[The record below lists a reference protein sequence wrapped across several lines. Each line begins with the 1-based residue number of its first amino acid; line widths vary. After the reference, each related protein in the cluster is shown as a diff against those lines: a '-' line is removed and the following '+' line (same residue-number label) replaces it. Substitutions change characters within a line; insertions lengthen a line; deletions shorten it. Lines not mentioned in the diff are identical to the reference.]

1 MMLELFALI
10 IGFIA
15 EIIDGTL
22 GMAYGVT
29 SNSFLLSLGFM
40 PAVASAT
47 VHTSEIFTTLASGIS
62 HLKIGNVDKKLFAS
76 LVIPGSITAIIGAYV
91 LVNFPTEIIKK
102 IIALYLILMGNVI
115 ILRALGKNIFFRKIN
130 RKVLAGIGGFLDAV
144 GGGGWG
150 PVVTSTLIAN
160 GEDPKKTIG
169 SVNLSEFFVT
179 ITQSA
184 TFFLLIGLTNL
195 EIILAFII
203 GGLIAAPLAAYLC
216 KKIETKILMIIVGI
230 LIIIL
235 NIRTLAMS

>member
-1 MMLELFALI
+1 MLEFFALI

-15 EIIDGTL
+15 EIVDGTL

-62 HLKIGNVDKKLFAS
+62 HLKIGNVDKKLFSS

-102 IIALYLILMGNVI
+102 IVALYLILMGSII
-115 ILRALGKNIFFRKIN
+115 ILRAFGKNIFFRKIN

-203 GGLIAAPLAAYLC
+203 GGVIAAPLAAYLC
-216 KKIETKILMIIVGI
+216 KKIDTKILMIIVGI

-235 NIRTLAMS
+235 NIRTLAMA